1 MAAPKRTKGQRE
13 RDLVLVSQMYLRGE
27 TQEAI
32 AVAVSANYDGFELS
46 RQQMGYDIKKL
57 HKRWMRTQLINIDA
71 AKARELA
78 RVDSIERE
86 AWDAWER
93 SKEDAETVTTKG
105 KGTKDEPAQ
114 MEKTVQLKGQ
124 VGDVS
129 FLRVIQWCIEQRCK
143 ILGLDAPKQTELMGK
158 DGDIIRISIGGIS
171 LRDDV

>member
-13 RDLVLVSQMYLRGE
+13 RDLVLVSEMYLRGE

-32 AVAVSANYDGFELS
+32 AIAVSDNYDGFDLS

-57 HKRWMRTQLINIDA
+57 HKRWIRSQLINIDA

-86 AWDAWER
+86 AWDAWEH
-93 SKEDAETVTTKG
+93 SKQDAEIITTKG

-114 MEKTVQLKGQ
+114 MEKTVQRKGQ
-124 VGDVS
+124 IGDVS
-129 FLRVIQWCIEQRCK
+129 FLRVVQWCVEQRCK
-143 ILGLDAPKQTELMGK
+143 ILGLDAPRQMELGGK
-158 DGDIIRISIGGIS
+158 DGDVILVSVGGIS